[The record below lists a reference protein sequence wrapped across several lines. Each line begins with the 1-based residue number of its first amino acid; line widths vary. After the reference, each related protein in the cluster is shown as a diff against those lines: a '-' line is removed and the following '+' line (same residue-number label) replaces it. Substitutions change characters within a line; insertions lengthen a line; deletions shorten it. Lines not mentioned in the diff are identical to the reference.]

1 MALTHAL
8 YSPGELARQ
17 VAENARALRLAQDMS
32 RKSLA
37 ARSGVP
43 EATIK
48 RFETTGRIA
57 FESLV
62 LLADALG
69 TGDRLQSLF
78 AASHPAS
85 LDEIRRG
92 ARQRG
97 RG

>member
-8 YSPGELARQ
+8 YAPGELARQ
-17 VAENARALRLAQDMS
+17 VADRARALRLARDFS

-48 RFETTGRIA
+48 RFETSGRIS

-62 LLADALG
+62 LLAEALG
-69 TGDRLQSLF
+69 AGDRLQALF
-78 AASHPAS
+78 ADSPPAS

-92 ARQRG
+92 TRRRG